1 MLLLNT
7 VPVYVIIIYIIFNLF
22 FLFGSG
28 SGRCSLGFLLCLVSS
43 PLNYLEGERKKIRR
57 GHNFQFHLVSL
68 SCSISGL
75 KSLHLNCVDVHKTK
89 AGDLIFNVLDFFS
102 HCFFFFFAISYLIC

>member
-102 HCFFFFFAISYLIC
+102 HCFFFFLQLVI